1 MKLHPAPTSRLDAS
15 FDIIDAVRRQLPDGI
30 REHVTLDV
38 RSDPF
43 HIATR
48 VRFSYPARDGPREI
62 DCDLEPSLDAGAG
75 GRVVAV
81 NVPDNILSRLCVE
94 VWCG

>member
-1 MKLHPAPTSRLDAS
+1 MVWNADMNAGRLGAAL
-15 FDIIDAVRRQLPDGI
+15 DIVDAVRRQLPVSI

-43 HIATR
+43 HVATR

-62 DCDLEPSLDAGAG
+62 DCDLELCWTAY
-75 GRVVAV
+75 RVVAV
-81 NVPDNILSRLCVE
+81 NVPDNIVARLCVE
-94 VWCG
+94 VWCN

>member
-1 MKLHPAPTSRLDAS
+1 MADQRRINVAL
-15 FDIIDAVRRQLPDGI
+15 DIIDAVRDQLPEGI
-30 REHVTLDV
+30 RDHVGLDV

-43 HIATR
+43 HAATR

-62 DCDLEPSLDAGAG
+62 DCDLEPCRAG
-75 GRVVAV
+75 GRIIAV
-81 NVPDNILSRLCVE
+81 NVPDNILGRLCVE